1 VVALGIDSDPA
12 YQVPRLFNT
21 AHIKPQCER
30 DERPPGT
37 PSRSDKRP
45 PGGCDQAACDRH
57 DDEFDFAKPGS
68 SVLKVR
74 ERPLAQ
80 ACVWL

>member
-12 YQVPRLFNT
+12 YQVPHLLST
-21 AHIKPQCER
+21 AHTEPQCESE
-30 DERPPGT
+30 ERPPA
-37 PSRSDKRP
+37 
-45 PGGCDQAACDRH
+45 GCTQAACDRH

-80 ACVWL
+80 ACVCL